1 MSMTDWVRSVAA
13 NLEPGAGGI
22 WYSKTR
28 SQVSYPKEGN
38 ENCLVLEADSFWFEH
53 RNRCIQTVV
62 QRYPPPGSPAGRLL
76 DVGGGNG
83 YVAAGLQANQIP
95 VGLVEPGEQG
105 ARMARQRGVDL
116 VICAALEDC
125 SFRSAS
131 IPAVGIFD
139 VLEHM
144 PDDIAFLQEIRGLL
158 VPGGRLYL
166 TVPAYPLLW
175 SADDSYSGHY
185 RRYTLSALKRGLVK
199 AGLQVDF
206 LSYFFFM
213 LPLPIFLARA
223 IPTRLGWRKE
233 NDWQSYQKE
242 HRARSG
248 WVGKILDGMLRGEK
262 NCLQRGL
269 SIPFGASCLAVA
281 RK

>member
-1 MSMTDWVRSVAA
+1 MSMADWVRSVSA
-13 NLEPGAGGI
+13 NLEPGSGGI

-38 ENCLVLEADSFWFEH
+38 ENCLALEADSFWFEH
-53 RNRCIQTVV
+53 RNRCIQTII
-62 QRYPPPGSPAGRLL
+62 QRYPPPGSPEGRLL

-83 YVAAGLQANQIP
+83 YVAAGLQENHIP

-105 ARMARQRGVDL
+105 ARMARQRGVNL
-116 VICAALEDC
+116 VICATLEDC

-144 PDDIAFLQEIRGLL
+144 PDDIAFLKEIRRLL

-185 RRYTLSALKRGLVK
+185 RRYTLPALKRSLVK

-242 HRARSG
+242 HSAHSG
-248 WVGKILDGMLRGEK
+248 WVGKILDGMLGVEK
-262 NCLQRGL
+262 NGLQRGL